1 LQRTEARLG
10 ISRLG
15 RRELAG
21 VGSAAAGLGL
31 LLGTGA
37 AQGLP
42 RTETA
47 ATGREGDGGRTE
59 PGEDSMVAATTT
71 EERR

>member
-1 LQRTEARLG
+1 M
-10 ISRLG
+10 LG

-21 VGSAAAGLGL
+21 VGAAAAGLGL

-37 AQGLP
+37 ARGLP

-47 ATGREGDGGRTE
+47 ALLAVFFASLSGIAKRAS
-59 PGEDSMVAATTT
+59 P
-71 EERR
+71 

>member
-1 LQRTEARLG
+1 LQHTEARLG
-10 ISRLG
+10 LSRLG

-21 VGSAAAGLGL
+21 VGAAAAGLGL

-37 AQGLP
+37 ARGLP

-47 ATGREGDGGRTE
+47 AVLAVFFASLSGIAKRAS
-59 PGEDSMVAATTT
+59 P
-71 EERR
+71 